1 MGRLRRILLGPA
13 RDLNDPSLS
22 HKISLAAFLAWV
34 GLGCDGLSSSAYG
47 PEEAFRALGAHSH
60 LAILLVVMTAVT
72 IFVISISYSTL
83 IQYFPGGGGGYLVAT
98 KLLGE
103 KAGVVSGCALL
114 VDYFLTISVSVAAG
128 CDALWSFFPAG
139 WGEFKLMAEMAALVL
154 LVIMNLRGVRESVTV
169 VAPIFILF
177 VVMHVFL
184 ILYAIGGH
192 LTALPAVFQ
201 DAASDLHE
209 SVSSLGFL
217 PVLLVLLRAY
227 SMGGGT
233 YTGIEAVSNGVATLR
248 EPRVQTGKKTMFLM
262 AASLAFTAGGIL
274 FAYLLTNSTPA
285 EGKTMNA
292 VMVGNLFGHWT
303 LGGFG
308 IGKALVIVTLMSEAA
323 LLFMAAQTGFLDGP
337 RVLAN
342 MALDNWVPRHF
353 AQLSDRLVTK
363 NGVYLMGAAAAAT
376 LLYTKGHITTL
387 VVMYSINVFITFVLS
402 QLGMAVHWIQ
412 ERRIELKWKKQ
423 LAVNGVG
430 LVMCLCILGVTLYE
444 KFAEGGWMTAVIT
457 CTIIALCFLIRRHYR
472 AVRENLRRLD
482 DLLTTVPIVPH
493 VDGGHRGRAG
503 SPPIQASDGLSPR
516 ERIDK
521 NAPTAAVMVGG
532 FSGFGLHQIMSIQM
546 QFPDYFRNFIFISV
560 GVLDSGTFKG
570 AEGVKKT
577 EEETRSHL
585 EQYVAWCRQ
594 NGWAADYRMAVDTET
609 VNALEKLCRQV
620 KEEFPR
626 TTFFSGKL
634 IFQNEKYF
642 QRFLHYETAF
652 SIQRRLQFAGLPVIV
667 LPIRVLD
674 APATA
679 TST

>member
-1 MGRLRRILLGPA
+1 MGKIRNVLIGPA
-13 RDLNDPSLS
+13 RDLHDPSLG
-22 HKISLAAFLAWV
+22 HKLSLAAFLAWV

-60 LAILLVVMTAVT
+60 LAILLVVMTATT

-128 CDALWSFFPAG
+128 CDALWSFFPPS
-139 WGEFKLMAEMAALVL
+139 WGEYKLLAEVLALVL
-154 LVIMNLRGVRESVTV
+154 LVLMNLRGVRESVTV
-169 VAPIFILF
+169 IAPIFLLF

-184 ILYAIGGH
+184 ILYAIGSH
-192 LTALPAVFQ
+192 FTALPGVFQ
-201 DAASDLHE
+201 NASSDFHE

-217 PVLLVLLRAY
+217 PILLVLLRAY

-262 AASLAFTAGGIL
+262 ATSLAFTAGGIL
-274 FAYLLTNSTPA
+274 FAYLLTNSSPA

-292 VMVGNLFGHWT
+292 VLVGNLMGAWS

-308 IGKALVIVTLMSEAA
+308 IGKALVIVTLVSEAA

-342 MALDNWVPRHF
+342 MALDNWVPRQF

-363 NGVYLMGAAAAAT
+363 NGIYLMGAAATAT
-376 LLYTKGHITTL
+376 LLYTRGHITTL
-387 VVMYSINVFITFVLS
+387 VVMYSINVFLTFVLS

-412 ERRIELKWKKQ
+412 ERKTEHRWKRQ
-423 LAVNGVG
+423 LVINGVG

-457 CTIIALCFLIRRHYR
+457 CTIIVLCFLIRRHYR
-472 AVRENLRRLD
+472 AVRENLGRLD
-482 DLLTTVPIVPH
+482 DLLTTVPIVPASKI
-493 VDGGHRGRAG
+493 D
-503 SPPIQASDGLSPR
+503 QAPK
-516 ERIDK
+516 IDK
-521 NAPTAAVMVGG
+521 RLPTAAVMVGG

-546 QFPDYFRNFIFISV
+546 QFPDYFKNFIFVSV

-570 AEGVKKT
+570 AEGVEKM
-577 EEETRSHL
+577 EEDTKSHL
-585 EQYVAWCRQ
+585 EKYVSWCHQ
-594 NGWAADYRMAVDTET
+594 NGWASDYRMAVGTET
-609 VNALEKLCRQV
+609 ITPLKELCQKV
-620 KEEFPR
+620 KEEFPNA
-626 TTFFSGKL
+626 TFFAGKL
-634 IFQNEKYF
+634 IFQNEKFYH
-642 QRFLHYETAF
+642 RLLHYETAY
-652 SIQRRLQFAGLPVIV
+652 SLQRRLQFAGISVIV
-667 LPIRVLD
+667 LPIRVLENM
-674 APATA
+674 PALSA
-679 TST
+679 ANAA